1 MATEYA
7 QIKPENIR
15 WARERAQ
22 LDIAVLAKKLNIAD
36 EKLLGWES
44 G

>member
-22 LDIAVLAKKLNIAD
+22 LDIAVLAKKT
-36 EKLLGWES
+36 EYS
-44 G
+44 R